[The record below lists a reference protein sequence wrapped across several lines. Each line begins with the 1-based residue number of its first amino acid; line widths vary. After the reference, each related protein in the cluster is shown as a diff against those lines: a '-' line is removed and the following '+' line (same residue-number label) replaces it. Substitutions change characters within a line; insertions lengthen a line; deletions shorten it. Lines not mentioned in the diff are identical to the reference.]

1 MTRPRRP
8 QTRPLTPRQS
18 LFVAEY
24 LVDLNAK
31 QAAIRAGYAK
41 GSAADR
47 GWELLH
53 RCPPVMA
60 RLEEAMAERAQRTQ
74 IGADRVLKEIARI
87 AFADIRNYLTE
98 GENKTLVVRP
108 LAQLSEDDVA
118 ALAEIQAEGEERIL
132 RRIKLHDK
140 RAALELLARCLGLF
154 GKGRREPAPALSGED
169 ARRILRERLMRY
181 ATAAPSER
189 PAALAALKD
198 A

>member
-1 MTRPRRP
+1 
-8 QTRPLTPRQS
+8 LTPRQS

-24 LVDLNAK
+24 LIDLNAK

-60 RLEEAMAERAQRTQ
+60 RLKEAMAERAQRTQ
-74 IGADRVLKEIARI
+74 IDAERVLKELARL

-98 GENKTLVVRP
+98 GKDKTLVVRP
-108 LAQLSEDDVA
+108 LAQLSDDDVA
-118 ALAEIQAEGEERIL
+118 ALAEIQAEGDAKTL
-132 RRIKLHDK
+132 RRIKLYDK
-140 RAALELLARCLGLF
+140 RAALELLARHLGLT
-154 GKGRREPAPALSGED
+154 GKRSDSPPPPHSSAD
-169 ARRILRERLMRY
+169 ARQILRERLMRY
-181 ATAAPSER
+181 ATATPEEQ

-198 A
+198 SGAA

>member
-24 LVDLNAK
+24 LIDLNAK
-31 QAAIRAGYAK
+31 QAAIRAGYAP

-47 GWELLH
+47 GWELLN

-60 RLEEAMAERAQRTQ
+60 RLKEAMAEREQRTQ
-74 IGADRVLKEIARI
+74 ITAERVLKEIARV
-87 AFADIRNYLTE
+87 AFADIRNYLVE
-98 GENKTLVVRP
+98 GPEKTLVVRP
-108 LAQLSEDDVA
+108 LMQMSDDDAA
-118 ALAEIQAEGEERIL
+118 ALVEIQADGDAKTL

-140 RAALELLARCLGLF
+140 RAALELLARHLGLV
-154 GKGRREPAPALSGED
+154 GKGSRSPVPAPRGED

-181 ATAAPSER
+181 ATASAEEK
-189 PAALAALKD
+189 PAALAALKE

>member
-1 MTRPRRP
+1 LTR
-8 QTRPLTPRQS
+8 RQS

-24 LVDLNAK
+24 LIDLNAR

-60 RLEEAMAERAQRTQ
+60 RLKEAMAERAQRTQ
-74 IGADRVLKEIARI
+74 ITAERVLKELARL

-108 LAQLSEDDVA
+108 LAQMSDDDRA
-118 ALAEIQAEGEERIL
+118 ALQEVQAEGDAKTL

-140 RAALELLARCLGLF
+140 RAALELLARHLGLT
-154 GKGRREPAPALSGED
+154 GKHGDGPAPPRSSAD
-169 ARRILRERLMRY
+169 ARQILRERIMRY
-181 ATAAPSER
+181 AMASEAEQ
-189 PAALAALKD
+189 PAALAAISGD

>member
-31 QAAIRAGYAK
+31 QAAIRAGYAP

-47 GWELLH
+47 GWELLN
-53 RCPPVMA
+53 RCPPVMT
-60 RLEEAMAERAQRTQ
+60 RLKEAMAERAQRTQ
-74 IGADRVLKEIARI
+74 IGAERVLKEIARI
-87 AFADIRNYLTE
+87 AFADIRNYLAE
-98 GENKTLVVRP
+98 GPDKTLVVRP
-108 LAQLSEDDVA
+108 LMQMSDDDVA
-118 ALAEIQAEGEERIL
+118 ALAEIWASGKAKSL

-140 RAALELLARCLGLF
+140 RAALEMLARHLGLI
-154 GKGRREPAPALSGED
+154 GKRRDSPPPPHRGED
-169 ARRILRERLMRY
+169 ARRILRERLLRY
-181 ATAAPSER
+181 ASASEEEK
-189 PAALAALKD
+189 PAALAALKE

>member
-24 LVDLNAK
+24 LIDLNAR

-47 GWELLH
+47 GWELLN

-60 RLEEAMAERAQRTQ
+60 RLKEAMAERAQRTQ
-74 IGADRVLKEIARI
+74 IDAERVLKELARI
-87 AFADIRNYLTE
+87 AFADMRNYLTE
-98 GENKTLVVRP
+98 GPQKTLVVRP
-108 LAQLSEDDVA
+108 LAELSDDDVA
-118 ALAEIQAEGEERIL
+118 AVAEVQAEGDAKTL

-140 RAALELLARCLGLF
+140 RAALELLARHLGLT
-154 GKGRREPAPALSGED
+154 GKRGDGAAPAPRGED

-181 ATAAPSER
+181 ATASAEEQ
-189 PAALAALKD
+189 PAALAAIKE

>member
-8 QTRPLTPRQS
+8 QTRPLTRRQS

-31 QAAIRAGYAK
+31 QAAIRAGYAE

-60 RLEEAMAERAQRTQ
+60 RLKEAMAERAQRTQ
-74 IGADRVLKEIARI
+74 IGAERVLKEIARI

-108 LAQLSEDDVA
+108 LMQLSDDDVA
-118 ALAEIQAEGEERIL
+118 ALAEVQAEGDAKAL

-140 RAALELLARCLGLF
+140 RAALELLARHLGLT
-154 GKGRREPAPALSGED
+154 GKRSGDPAPTPRGED
-169 ARRILRERLMRY
+169 LRRILRERLMRC
-181 ATAAPSER
+181 ATASEEER
-189 PAALAALKD
+189 PAALDALKE
-198 A
+198 

>member
-24 LVDLNAK
+24 LIDLNAK

-47 GWELLH
+47 GWELLN
-53 RCPPVMA
+53 RCPPVRA

-74 IGADRVLKEIARI
+74 IGAERVLKEIARI

-181 ATAAPSER
+181 ATAAPAER

>member
-74 IGADRVLKEIARI
+74 IGAERVLKEIARI

-181 ATAAPSER
+181 ATAAPAER

>member
-24 LVDLNAK
+24 LIDLNAK

-60 RLEEAMAERAQRTQ
+60 RLKEAMAERAQRTQ
-74 IGADRVLKEIARI
+74 IDAERVLKELARL
-87 AFADIRNYLTE
+87 AFADMRNYLTE
-98 GENKTLVVRP
+98 GPNKTLVVRP
-108 LAQLSEDDVA
+108 LAQLSEDDRA
-118 ALAEIQAEGEERIL
+118 ALAEVQAEGDAKTL

-140 RAALELLARCLGLF
+140 RAALELLARHLGLA
-154 GKGRREPAPALSGED
+154 GKRSDSAAPALRGED

-181 ATAAPSER
+181 ATASEEEK
-189 PAALAALKD
+189 PAALAAIKD

>member
-1 MTRPRRP
+1 LTR
-8 QTRPLTPRQS
+8 RQS

-24 LVDLNAK
+24 LIDLNAR
-31 QAAIRAGYAK
+31 QAAIRAGYAE

-60 RLEEAMAERAQRTQ
+60 RLKEAMAERAQRTQ
-74 IGADRVLKEIARI
+74 ITAERVLKELARL

-98 GENKTLVVRP
+98 GPNKTLVVRP
-108 LAQLSEDDVA
+108 LMELSDDDVA
-118 ALAEIQAEGEERIL
+118 ALAEVQAEGDAKTL
-132 RRIKLHDK
+132 RRVKLHDK
-140 RAALELLARCLGLF
+140 RAALELLARHLGLA
-154 GKGRREPAPALSGED
+154 GKRSDSAAPALRGED

-181 ATAAPSER
+181 ATASEEEK
-189 PAALAALKD
+189 PAALARKD

>member
-24 LVDLNAK
+24 LIDLNAR

-47 GWELLH
+47 GWELLN

-60 RLEEAMAERAQRTQ
+60 RLKEAMAERAQRTQ
-74 IGADRVLKEIARI
+74 IDAERVLKELARI
-87 AFADIRNYLTE
+87 AFADMRNYLTE
-98 GENKTLVVRP
+98 GPQKTLVVRP
-108 LAQLSEDDVA
+108 LAELSDDDVA
-118 ALAEIQAEGEERIL
+118 AVAEVQAEGDAKTL

-140 RAALELLARCLGLF
+140 RAALELLARHLGLT
-154 GKGRREPAPALSGED
+154 GKRGDGAAPAPRGED

-181 ATAAPSER
+181 ATASEEER
-189 PAALAALKD
+189 PAALAAIKE

>member
-18 LFVAEY
+18 LLVAEY

-181 ATAAPSER
+181 ATAAPAER

>member
-31 QAAIRAGYAK
+31 QAAIRAGYAP

-53 RCPPVMA
+53 RCPAVMA
-60 RLEEAMAERAQRTQ
+60 RLKQAMAEREQRTQ
-74 IGADRVLKEIARI
+74 IGAERVLKEIARI
-87 AFADIRNYLTE
+87 AFADIRNYLME
-98 GENKTLVVRP
+98 GPEKTLVVRP
-108 LAQLSEDDVA
+108 LTQLSDDDVA
-118 ALAEIQAEGEERIL
+118 ALAEVQADGEAKEL
-132 RRIKLHDK
+132 RRIRLHDK
-140 RAALELLARCLGLF
+140 RAALELLARHLGLV
-154 GKGRREPAPALSGED
+154 GKRSDSPPPPHRGAD
-169 ARRILRERLMRY
+169 ARQILRERLMRD
-181 ATAAPSER
+181 ATATLEEQ
-189 PAALAALKD
+189 PAALEALKG